1 MIDLKHTVK
10 LKQFDTYFEPL
21 LIDVIDFETNQIL
34 HSKTSIPKLARLLNI
49 QSRVIHNFLSR
60 KSKRGYYEN
69 LTTKKRY
76 IFKLSK
82 DESKI

>member
-1 MIDLKHTVK
+1 MIDLTKTVN

-21 LIDVIDFETNQIL
+21 LIDVYDFETKKIIYT
-34 HSKTSIPKLARLLNI
+34 KTSIPKVARLLNI
-49 QSRVIHNFLSR
+49 QSRVIHNFLTR

-76 IFKLSK
+76 IFKLWK
-82 DESKI
+82 

>member
-1 MIDLKHTVK
+1 MIDLTKTVN

-21 LIDVIDFETNQIL
+21 LIDVIDFETKELI
-34 HSKTSIPKLARLLNI
+34 HTKTSIPKVARLLNI
-49 QSRVIHNFLSR
+49 QSRVIHNFLTR

-82 DESKI
+82 DEK

>member
-1 MIDLKHTVK
+1 MIDLTKTVN

-21 LIDVIDFETNQIL
+21 LIDVIDFETKEII
-34 HSKTSIPKLARLLNI
+34 HSKISIPKAARYLNI
-49 QSRVIHNFLSR
+49 QSRVIHNFLTR

-76 IFKLSK
+76 IFKTWK
-82 DESKI
+82 

>member
-1 MIDLKHTVK
+1 MIDLTKTVN

-21 LIDVIDFETNQIL
+21 LIDVIEFETKEMIYT
-34 HSKTSIPKLARLLNI
+34 KTSIPKVARLLNI

-76 IFKLSK
+76 IFKLIK
-82 DESKI
+82 

>member
-1 MIDLKHTVK
+1 MIDLTKTVN

-21 LIDVIDFETNQIL
+21 LIDVIDFETKEIIY
-34 HSKTSIPKLARLLNI
+34 SKNSIPKVARYLNI
-49 QSRVIHNFLSR
+49 QSRVIHNFLTR

-76 IFKLSK
+76 IFKK
-82 DESKI
+82 VNESKT

>member
-1 MIDLKHTVK
+1 MIDLTKTVN

-21 LIDVIDFETNQIL
+21 LIDVIDFETKEVL
-34 HSKTSIPKLARLLNI
+34 HSKISIPKAARLLNI
-49 QSRVIHNFLSR
+49 QSRVIHNFLNR

-76 IFKLSK
+76 IFKTWK
-82 DESKI
+82 

>member
-1 MIDLKHTVK
+1 MIDLKATVN

-21 LIDVIDFETNQIL
+21 LIDVIDFETKQVL
-34 HSKTSIPKLARLLNI
+34 HTKTSIPKVARLLNI
-49 QSRVIHNFLSR
+49 QPRVIHNFLTR

-76 IFKLSK
+76 IFKTWK
-82 DESKI
+82 